1 MSNSCEQSVES
12 NSLVCNSLKRG
23 IIVEAKVTG
32 VNDMVS
38 TGLLGQLIQ
47 GFQISCARR
56 MSVPDLQL
64 CCLQP
69 KL

>member
-1 MSNSCEQSVES
+1 
-12 NSLVCNSLKRG
+12 
-23 IIVEAKVTG
+23 

-47 GFQISCARR
+47 RFQISCARCT
-56 MSVPDLQL
+56 SVPDLQR

-69 KL
+69 KQ